1 MSDTPAELGAREQ
14 AALRVRGAGKPR
26 VELPHYVGFAT
37 RVVAF
42 VIDAAVINLVAAL
55 TAGGA
60 ALAVSIFDVQDSGF
74 MDEVKQAA
82 PWLAAAVFLVWSV
95 AYFTGFWATTGQTPG
110 DRVMGIVVLRD
121 GERGTLHVVKALL
134 RFWAMVLSAV
144 PLGAGFLPIL
154 TDDRR
159 RGLHD
164 RIAGTVVVRAEP
176 PPRRRAAPVR

>member
-1 MSDTPAELGAREQ
+1 MGERDAREQ
-14 AALRVRGAGKPR
+14 AALRVRGAARPR
-26 VELPHYVGFAT
+26 VVLPHYVGFAT

-42 VIDAAVINLVAAL
+42 VIDAAIINLVAAL

-60 ALAVSIFDVQDSGF
+60 ALAVSIFDVQNSGL

-95 AYFTGFWATTGQTPG
+95 SYFTGFWAATGQTPG
-110 DRVMGIVVLRD
+110 DRVMGIVVRRD
-121 GERGTLHVVKALL
+121 GEDGEGGTLHPVKSLL
-134 RFWAMVLSAV
+134 RFGAMVLSAV

-164 RIAGTVVVRAEP
+164 RIAGTVVVRADP
-176 PPRRRAAPVR
+176 PPRRRAAAVR